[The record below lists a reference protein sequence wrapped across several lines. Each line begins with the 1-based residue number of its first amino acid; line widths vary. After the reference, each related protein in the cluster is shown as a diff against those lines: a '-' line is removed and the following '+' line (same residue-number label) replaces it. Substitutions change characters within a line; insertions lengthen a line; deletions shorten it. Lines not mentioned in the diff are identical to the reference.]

1 MGGVAHKPWRLSS
14 SEQAL
19 VGVDIGD
26 ANNLRTAIARGF
38 SDARPLEQNEFKVE
52 LAQRAVLRAVQTAG
66 ARA

>member
-1 MGGVAHKPWRLSS
+1 VAHKPWRLSS

-26 ANNLRTAIARGF
+26 ANKLRTAIARGF
-38 SDARPLEQNEFKVE
+38 ADARPLEQNEFKVE
-52 LAQRAVLRAVQTAG
+52 LAQRAVLRAVQTAA